1 MCETR
6 NDSQDTENMKWFPS
20 CERFDDIKV
29 WENKESEAILCV
41 EKFWEPEM
49 TLCVK
54 YEITL
59 FWGL

>member
-1 MCETR
+1 MCETQ
-6 NDSQDTENMKWFPS
+6 NDSQDTENMKRFPS
-20 CERFDDIKV
+20 CEIFDDIKV

>member
-6 NDSQDTENMKWFPS
+6 NDSQDTENMKWFPA

-41 EKFWEPEM
+41 EKF
-49 TLCVK
+49 
-54 YEITL
+54 
-59 FWGL
+59 

>member
-1 MCETR
+1 MCETW
-6 NDSQDTENMKWFPS
+6 NDSQDTENMKWFPAYES
-20 CERFDDIKV
+20 FDDIKV
-29 WENKESEAILCV
+29 WENKESEVILCV
-41 EKFWEPEM
+41 ENFWEPEM

>member
-1 MCETR
+1 MCETW

-20 CERFDDIKV
+20 YEIFDDIEV
-29 WENKESEAILCV
+29 WTNKESEVILCV